1 MYQSYQL
8 NRAWSTNEDF
18 RSVERPRN
26 RANLWER
33 FKVWFMEPI
42 DFPGKL
48 PKEED
53 DSSEYNLIADEN
65 TQQTSD
71 VNER

>member
-1 MYQSYQL
+1 MSPRYQL
-8 NRAWSTNEDF
+8 NHACSSKQDF
-18 RSVERPRN
+18 GSGDQPTQDN
-26 RANLWER
+26 SLWQR
-33 FKVWFMEPI
+33 FKSWFMKPI

-53 DSSEYNLIADEN
+53 DSSEYNLIGDEN